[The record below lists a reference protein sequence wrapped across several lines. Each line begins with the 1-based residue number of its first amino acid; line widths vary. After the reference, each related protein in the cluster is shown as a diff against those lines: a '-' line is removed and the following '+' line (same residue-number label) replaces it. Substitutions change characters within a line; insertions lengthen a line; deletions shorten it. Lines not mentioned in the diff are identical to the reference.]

1 MRGFAQDHELDLKK
15 FDADVN
21 SPDLRAEIL
30 HGLAAA
36 FVSDV
41 RATPTYLVNGV
52 FVDPGNDGKALADY
66 VDKALK
72 GPATPGRETPS
83 KSGR

>member
-1 MRGFAQDHELDLKK
+1 MHGFAQDHELDLKK

-21 SPDLRAEIL
+21 SPELRTEIL
-30 HGLAAA
+30 RGLGAA
-36 FVSDV
+36 FVNDV

-52 FVDPGNDGKALADY
+52 NVDPGNDGKALADY
-66 VDKALK
+66 VEKVLK